1 MNEGLPTIERAYRVR
16 LYPTPAQADGLRR
29 VCGTRRWVWN
39 WALGS
44 RRDAYRRDGTKL
56 TLNALSQQLTSLRQ
70 GVDPKRKFLGEV
82 PRMPLDQAL
91 RDLDT
96 AYRNFF
102 AGRARYPRFSSKL
115 RDMPRARFMLDQRRA
130 ASQVDRERG
139 RVQLDGIGKVRFRV
153 TEPMVGRLR
162 SVTVRLNAAGQW
174 HASFTA
180 DGVPAPAGA
189 DPVFDAVGVD
199 LGLKTAM
206 TASRGPAAPAP
217 KALAKR
223 LKRLRRYQRHYVRQR
238 DAAARRQG
246 LDPTKPFPKGTRIK
260 VSNRMKRTRQ
270 QVGRLHV
277 RISDARASAQHQA
290 TTALVRSAQV
300 ICLEDLNV
308 KAMGRSLHRGFRRGV
323 ADAALGE
330 LRRQISYK
338 AGWYGRTLSVVDR
351 FYPSSKT
358 CSTCGEINADLKL
371 QHRVWTCRACGA
383 EHDRD
388 HNAALNIEREG
399 LRLLTE
405 ATAPDGGTGGRPETN
420 ARGAAKAPASN
431 ASLARRASASN
442 RERIPERQRR
452 SAHITAG
459 TDPPGWECG

>member
-1 MNEGLPTIERAYRVR
+1 MTDAPATIERAYRVR
-16 LYPTPAQADGLRR
+16 LYPTPAQADQLKR

-44 RRDAYRRDGTKL
+44 RRDAFRRDGTKL

-70 GVDPKRKFLGEV
+70 GADPGRAWLGAV
-82 PRMPLDQAL
+82 PREPLNQAL

-102 AGRARYPRFSSKL
+102 AGRARYPRFSS
-115 RDMPRARFMLDQRRA
+115 RHRNTPRARFTLDQRRA

-139 RVQLDGIGKVRFRV
+139 RVQLDGIGRVRFRV

-174 HASFTA
+174 HAAFTA

-189 DPVFDAVGVD
+189 PPVFEAVGVD

-206 TASRGPAAPAP
+206 TASRGPATPAP

-223 LKRLRRYQRHYVRQR
+223 LRRLRRYQRHYVRQR

-246 LDPTKPFPKGTRIK
+246 LDPAKPFPKGTRIT
-260 VSNRMKRTRQ
+260 VSNRMKRTKQ

-277 RISDARASAQHQA
+277 RVADARRNAQHQA

-300 ICLEDLNV
+300 ICMEDLNV
-308 KAMGRSLHRGFRRGV
+308 KAMAQSLHRGFRRGV

-330 LRRQISYK
+330 LRRQIGYK
-338 AGWYGRTLSVVDR
+338 AGWYGRTVSVVDR

-358 CSTCGEINADLKL
+358 CSACGVINAELKL
-371 QHRVWTCRACGA
+371 QHRSWTCGACGA

-388 HNAALNIEREG
+388 QNAARNIEREG
-399 LRLLTE
+399 LRLLVA
-405 ATAPDGGTGGRPETN
+405 ATAPDGGTGGRPETD
-420 ARGAAKAPASN
+420 AREAAKAPASK

-452 SAHITAG
+452 SAHVTAG

>member
-1 MNEGLPTIERAYRVR
+1 MSEAPATIERAYRVR
-16 LYPTPAQADGLRR
+16 LYPTPTQAGALRR
-29 VCGTRRWVWN
+29 VCGARRWVWN
-39 WALGS
+39 WALAM
-44 RRDAYRRDGTKL
+44 RQAAFRADDT
-56 TLNALSQQLTSLRQ
+56 TLNWVALSGLLTPLRQ
-70 GVDPKRKFLGEV
+70 GADPDRAWLGHV
-82 PRMPLDQAL
+82 PRVPLVQAL

-96 AYRNFF
+96 AYTNFF
-102 AGRARYPRFSSKL
+102 AGRARFPRFSSKR
-115 RDMPRARFMLDQRRA
+115 RDTPRARFTLDQRRV
-130 ASQVDRERG
+130 ASRVDRERG
-139 RVQLDGIGKVRFRV
+139 WVQLDGIGKVRFRV

-162 SVTVRLNAAGQW
+162 SVTVRLNGAGQW

-189 DPVFDAVGVD
+189 EPVFDVVGVD

-206 TASRGPAAPAP
+206 TVSRGPTTPAP

-246 LDPTKPFPKGTRIK
+246 LDPTKPFPKGTRIH
-260 VSNRMKRTRQ
+260 VSNRMKRTKQ
-270 QVGRLHV
+270 QVGRLHT
-277 RISDARASAQHQA
+277 RISDTRANAQHQA

-338 AGWYGRTLSVVDR
+338 VGWYGRTLSVVDR

-358 CSTCGEINADLKL
+358 CSCCGEINAELKL
-371 QHRVWTCRACGA
+371 QHRNWTCGACGA

-388 HNAALNIEREG
+388 QNAALNIEREG
-399 LRLLTE
+399 LRLLVA
-405 ATAPDGGTGGRPETN
+405 ATAPDGGTGGRPETD
-420 ARGAAKAPASN
+420 AREAAKAPASN
-431 ASLARRASASN
+431 ASLARRASAVN

-452 SAHITAG
+452 SAHVTAG